1 MARVKLTKSVVDA
14 AVPAAKEFELRD
26 TLVPGFLCK
35 VTPVGRKVFMIQYR
49 TNFGDRRKPSI
60 GRFGELTVE
69 QARAI
74 ARDWLADVRRGND
87 PSAAKL
93 AARQALSISEL
104 CLQFIQ
110 DYSKPRNKQRTVQS
124 NEQYIRNH
132 IVPGIGKIKVPDLT
146 RADVT
151 ALLKRMERTPAT
163 ANHVLACLRKMFNMA
178 EVWGY
183 RRDGSNPCRHIPKY
197 PENGKTRL
205 ITDEELAR
213 VFSYLDRADAQGLEH
228 PTLTLA
234 IRLQFEFAAR
244 MSEVC
249 ALEWTWVDLQIHRV
263 AWPDSKTGGMSKPM
277 SQEAHRLLSN
287 AHRFGSSVFVCPS
300 IFDPRDPLPQHTY
313 YKAWKRVLKRAN
325 VPHVGTHGIRHRA
338 ATDIANSGIPVKVG
352 MALTAH
358 KTVAMF
364 MRYVH
369 TEDDS
374 VKAAADVVANRRKA
388 TVERMQ
394 SRQLEQ
400 GKDCPPHEHEAG
412 SPVVGKDGRY
422 QSRTAVGAYRPFRHR
437 SAENR
442 EMPPGSKRATTVRAH
457 NDRSDR

>member
-14 AVPAAKEFELRD
+14 ARPAAKEFELRD

-49 TNFGDRRKPSI
+49 TNFGDRRKPAI

-93 AARQALSISEL
+93 AARHALSISEL

-151 ALLKRMERTPAT
+151 ALLKRMEKTPST

-213 VFSYLDRADAQGLEH
+213 VFGYLDRAEAQGLEH

-249 ALEWTWVDLQIHRV
+249 ALEWTWVDLEIRRV
-263 AWPDSKTGGMSKPM
+263 VWPDSKTGGMSKPM

-287 AHRFGSSVFVCPS
+287 AHHFGSSVFVCPS
-300 IFDPRDPLPQHTY
+300 IFDPCDPLPQHTY

-352 MALTAH
+352 MVLTAH

-412 SPVVGKDGRY
+412 SPVIGKDGRY

-437 SAENR
+437 SEENR
-442 EMPPGSKRATTVRAH
+442 EMPPGSKRATTVRVLD
-457 NDRSDR
+457 DRSDR